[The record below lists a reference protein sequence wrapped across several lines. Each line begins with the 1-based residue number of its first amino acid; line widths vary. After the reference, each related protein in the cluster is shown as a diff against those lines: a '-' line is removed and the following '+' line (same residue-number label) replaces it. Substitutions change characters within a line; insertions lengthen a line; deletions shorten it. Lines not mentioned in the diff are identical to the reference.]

1 MSVIIF
7 LLVAMGLFAACN
19 LTPKNIRKAATND
32 SLRPIIDVLA
42 DTKRQRLKG
51 KRRLIE
57 RLRDDFRFTLEASGT
72 VLSPGAFLGI
82 TAPCVCVGVGLG
94 LYLGNRL
101 LSIVAAG
108 FCAWLP
114 YQYLIFRG
122 MGYRRLMYTQ
132 LESALTTLTNAYMQS
147 NDLISSVTNCLP
159 EIEEPLKSILR
170 DELVWKYNL
179 SCNLEKAIRSTD
191 RRVNNKYFH
200 EWCECM
206 IRCQHNRNQKI
217 GLLPIARR
225 LTDIKRHQAKVDTA
239 TVAIWKDHIIISII
253 AVGSLPAIRLL
264 NTEWYSFLRNTL
276 LGQIIVCL
284 TFAAVGIGTLYVFRI
299 NKPVALEE

>member
-1 MSVIIF
+1 MGVIIF
-7 LLVAMGLFAACN
+7 LLVALGLFAACN
-19 LTPKNIRKAATND
+19 LTPKNIRDAAVND
-32 SLRPIIDVLA
+32 SFRPIIDALA
-42 DTKRQRLKG
+42 DTKRQRLQG
-51 KRRLIE
+51 KRSLIE
-57 RLRDDFRFTLEASGT
+57 RLRDGFRFALDTSG
-72 VLSPGAFLGI
+72 VALSPGAFLGI
-82 TAPCVCVGVGLG
+82 TALCVCAGVGVG

-122 MGYRRLMYTQ
+122 MGYRRLMYAQ
-132 LESALTTLTNAYMQS
+132 LESALTTITNAYMQS
-147 NDLISSVTNCLP
+147 NDLITSVISCLP
-159 EIEEPLKSILR
+159 QIEEPLKSILR
-170 DELVWKYNL
+170 DELIWKYNL
-179 SCNLEKAIRSTD
+179 GSNLEKAIRSTD

-239 TVAIWKDHIIISII
+239 TVAIWKDHIVVSIIS
-253 AVGSLPAIRLL
+253 VGCLPAIRLL
-264 NTEWYSFLRNTL
+264 NAEWYSFLRDTL

-284 TFAAVGIGTLYVFRI
+284 TFAAVGIGTLYVFKV